1 MTYDAIIPSDLSK
14 EKNMYETK
22 KTKFSVGAIFI
33 LLTAIN
39 NLLNILSMLRFEGFS
54 PMLISPCVTLVCHVE
69 LAIAL
74 LMRKRGFVLL
84 VPIAITLLFSLL
96 SVLSSVLSV
105 GSLTIWYIP
114 GMIGGILMFV
124 STALILLGDIQI
136 DALAGYK
143 GIFKVAFAVGAVFMF
158 IGDFLN
164 LIPSFGLMSD
174 PITLVFVIAQ
184 NLITYMG
191 LLLSCLWIID
201 PYVKERKV

>member
-1 MTYDAIIPSDLSK
+1 
-14 EKNMYETK
+14 MYETK
-22 KTKFSVGAIFI
+22 KTKFPVGAIFI
-33 LLTAIN
+33 LLIAIS
-39 NLLNILSMLRFEGFS
+39 NLLSILSILRYEGFS

-74 LMRKRGFVLL
+74 IMRKRGFVLL

-96 SVLSSVLSV
+96 SVLSTVLSV

-114 GMIGGILMFV
+114 GTIGGILMFV

-143 GIFKVAFAVGAVFMF
+143 GIFKIAFAVGAVFMF

-164 LIPSFGLMSD
+164 LIPSFGLMSN
-174 PITLVFVIAQ
+174 PITLVLVIAQ